1 MQQRAHQWRVA
12 AACLCLLGLGAAAQ
26 AQSTTTTSESKK
38 FEVVAV
44 DGNNVV
50 VKTSTGAKEYSV
62 PEDFR
67 FTVDG
72 KQVSVHE
79 LQPGMKGT
87 ATLTTKTTTTPVHI
101 TEVKNGEVMQKSG
114 NSVIVRTDTGIKMFS
129 EGDMS
134 KRNIEIVKD
143 GKPVNITELR
153 VGDKLSATI
162 VTTGTPKV
170 VTEKQLKATLASN
183 GAPAGAAAGSGKSA
197 GASTTASHA
206 SSSAGAAPAGHA
218 KKLPK
223 TASSVPETGLIGA
236 LFLAMALSLTVVRSR
251 RSRL

>member
-1 MQQRAHQWRVA
+1 MHLRAPYWRLAAAGFCVA
-12 AACLCLLGLGAAAQ
+12 AMASAVQ
-26 AQSTTTTSESKK
+26 AQSTTTSTESKK

-44 DGNNVV
+44 EGNNVV
-50 VKTSTGAKEYSV
+50 VKTSTGAKEYAV
-62 PEDFR
+62 PEDMR

-87 ATLTTKTTTTPVHI
+87 ATLTTKTTVTPVHI
-101 TEVKNGEVMQKSG
+101 TEVKSGEVVQKSG
-114 NSVIVRTDTGIKMFS
+114 NSVIVRSADGIKMFS

-134 KRNIEIVKD
+134 KRNVEIIKD
-143 GKPVNITELR
+143 GKPVNITDLR

-170 VTEKQLKATLASN
+170 ITERQLKATLASN
-183 GAPAGAAAGSGKSA
+183 GAPGAAPAAAG
-197 GASTTASHA
+197 GASTTASKG

-223 TASSVPETGLIGA
+223 TASSVPETGLLGA
-236 LFLAMALSLTVVRSR
+236 LMLAMALSLTIARSR
-251 RSRL
+251 RGRL

>member
-1 MQQRAHQWRVA
+1 
-12 AACLCLLGLGAAAQ
+12 LGLGAAAQ
-26 AQSTTTTSESKK
+26 AQSTTTSSETKK

-50 VKTSTGAKEYSV
+50 VKTATGAKEYSV

-101 TEVKNGEVMQKSG
+101 TEVKNGEVVQKSG

-134 KRNIEIVKD
+134 KRNIEIIKD

-170 VTEKQLKATLASN
+170 VTERQLKATLASN
-183 GAPAGAAAGSGKSA
+183 GAPPAAAAGSKSA
-197 GASTTASHA
+197 GASTTSSHA

-236 LFLAMALSLTVVRSR
+236 LFLAMGLSLTVARSR
-251 RSRL
+251 RGRL